1 MDPEKILWSDT
12 SWYAERFEKS
22 AAALV
27 AVGQTVAGDTAAETA
42 EFQRL
47 FTFVAEASPEHFAKL
62 WNDPMAYYWV
72 RRAVH
77 FLAAVRGAPLGR
89 IEVAYCAYTGA
100 AGPLEALR
108 IHLAD
113 FSRFA
118 LALAILSGR
127 ELAFAEP
134 YTTALPLALPG
145 TQLVV
150 GGSGRL
156 SIHGVTTS
164 YIDATYKGECIK
176 LPIADDA
183 PSASTPH
190 IAPCPFVDLEGMRI
204 LLNPALFR
212 LPGIGLS
219 SEWTEPASDFQKLHS
234 GALIDALSLVSSFQ
248 PQSIAQFQQGLRS
261 LALKPMREGTFS
273 SLSSSELPGA
283 FICSVPCDRYEL
295 AATLIHEFHHNRLFH
310 IEENGAF
317 FEEGGEDP
325 IDGENHYS
333 PWRDGPRPLHGLFH
347 ALYVYLPVFRFWS
360 AVVCRGELAGIQ
372 LAYAKDQLG
381 RIPFQLRIGVNQLRR
396 HARFTSFGSLLFEQ
410 MAAETIAA
418 ERQACALGI
427 SLDLP
432 ATSLRANGTLRS
444 VVGGTD
450 ARELTI
456 GETLRDHLEK
466 ADRLGE
472 CEQERQLL
480 DCQLRSGHTPRR

>member
-1 MDPEKILWSDT
+1 MDPEQILWSDT
-12 SWYAERFEKS
+12 SWYAARFEKS

-27 AVGQTVAGDTAAETA
+27 AVERTVTGDAAAETA
-42 EFQRL
+42 EFSRL
-47 FTFVAEASPEHFAKL
+47 FTFVAEASAEHFTKL

-77 FLAAVRGAPLGR
+77 FLAAVRGAPMGR
-89 IEVAYCAYTGA
+89 IELAYCADVGA
-100 AGPLEALR
+100 AGPREALC

-127 ELAFAEP
+127 ELALAEP
-134 YTTALPLALPG
+134 YTTTLPLALPG
-145 TQLVV
+145 TQLVIN
-150 GGSGRL
+150 GSGCL
-156 SIHGVTTS
+156 SIHGVTPS
-164 YIDATYKGECIK
+164 YIDATYKGERIR

-183 PSASTPH
+183 TSPSTPH
-190 IAPCPFVDLEGMRI
+190 IAPCPFVDVGGVRI
-204 LLNPALFR
+204 PLNPALFR

-234 GALIDALSLVSSFQ
+234 GALSDALSLVASFQ
-248 PQSIAQFQQGLRS
+248 PQNFAQFPQGLRS

-295 AATLIHEFHHNRLFH
+295 AATLIHEFHHNRLFYV
-310 IEENGAF
+310 EESGAF
-317 FEEGGEDP
+317 FEEEGEDP

-347 ALYVYLPVFRFWS
+347 SLYVYLPVFRFWS
-360 AVVCRGELAGIQ
+360 AVVCGGQLVGIQ

-381 RIPFQLRIGVNQLRR
+381 RIPFQLRIGVNQLQR
-396 HARFTSFGSLLFEQ
+396 HAKFTSFGSLLFEQ

-418 ERQACALGI
+418 EHQVRALGI

-432 ATSLRANGTLRS
+432 ATSLRANGAFRP

-456 GETLRDHLEK
+456 GETLRNHLEK

-480 DCQLRSGHTPRR
+480 DRQLSPGHTPRR